1 MVGLAEDVGEVRM
14 RPTYGAELLAEC
26 LTGSGAMEV
35 VKMQPPDGM
44 VVRDILGN
52 VYGVQIHE
60 QATEKELREARS
72 LEA

>member
-1 MVGLAEDVGEVRM
+1 M
-14 RPTYGAELLAEC
+14 RPTYGATLLAEC
-26 LTGSGAMEV
+26 LCDSGGAMEV

-60 QATEKELREARS
+60 QATEKELRQARS

>member
-1 MVGLAEDVGEVRM
+1 M

-26 LTGSGAMEV
+26 ISDSGGAMEV

-60 QATEKELREARS
+60 QATEKEQREARS